1 MNTGKNEDRRF
12 YLSSLETINVYF
24 LIRSFKEGLGFGEG
38 LPPLLLIGKV
48 FENVS
53 QEEASKNS
61 HEEKPSQPQRAISP
75 MIFHCPCSS
84 LR

>member
-1 MNTGKNEDRRF
+1 MIGP
-12 YLSSLETINVYF
+12 
-24 LIRSFKEGLGFGEG
+24 FKEGLRFGEG
-38 LPPLLLIGKV
+38 LLPLLLVGKV
-48 FENVS
+48 FENIS
-53 QEEASKNS
+53 QEEESKNS